1 MREIEFCPECGA
13 PVVGFTND
21 QRCTSCGLTYL
32 EMADLLDGDDL
43 MEDDFGPDDVDGD
56 LDGSGYGDEES
67 DSDEW

>member
-32 EMADLLDGDDL
+32 DMLDLLDGDDL

-56 LDGSGYGDEES
+56 LDGSDYGDEES

>member
-32 EMADLLDGDDL
+32 DMLDLLDGDDL
-43 MEDDFGPDDVDGD
+43 MEDDFGPDDVEGD
-56 LDGSGYGDEES
+56 LDGSDYGDEES